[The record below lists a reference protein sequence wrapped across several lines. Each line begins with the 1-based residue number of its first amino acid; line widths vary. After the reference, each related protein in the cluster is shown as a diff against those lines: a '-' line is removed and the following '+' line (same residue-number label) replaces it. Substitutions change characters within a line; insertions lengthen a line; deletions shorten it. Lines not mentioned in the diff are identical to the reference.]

1 MKEVSHEIDLKADA
15 RIPRIPPYRRTPKE
29 EDQIVTIVNDLLK
42 KGFIEPSKSPY
53 SSPVVL
59 VKKKDGS
66 FRLCVDYRVLNEAT
80 IKDPFPL
87 PRIEVLLAKIGNAS
101 IFSTLDLHSGYHQIP
116 VKPED
121 VPKTAFTTHNGKYQY
136 RVMPF
141 GLVNAPSTFS
151 RYMADIFRD
160 LPFVL
165 VYLDD
170 ILVIS
175 TSEKQHIEHLNTV
188 LGRLQEHQLI
198 AKEKKCQFLQTE
210 VEFLGYH
217 ISEHCIRPIKGKCD
231 AIHAIP
237 PCKSIKDAQRFL
249 GMINYYRR
257 FIPHCSTIARPLID
271 YAAKKTPWTTLQT
284 NAFNELKRLLVA
296 APLLVPFCTE
306 HSYRLTTDASKSGLG
321 AVLEQME
328 GKKVVGVV
336 GYFSKSLQ
344 GAQNNY
350 PAGELEL
357 LGIIESLRH
366 FKYLLHGKRFTL
378 RTDHISLLALK
389 NKAEPS
395 NSVLCY
401 GTHLYAGGRAHLF

>member
-1 MKEVSHEIDLKADA
+1 
-15 RIPRIPPYRRTPKE
+15 
-29 EDQIVTIVNDLLK
+29 
-42 KGFIEPSKSPY
+42 
-53 SSPVVL
+53 
-59 VKKKDGS
+59 
-66 FRLCVDYRVLNEAT
+66 
-80 IKDPFPL
+80 
-87 PRIEVLLAKIGNAS
+87 
-101 IFSTLDLHSGYHQIP
+101 
-116 VKPED
+116 
-121 VPKTAFTTHNGKYQY
+121 
-136 RVMPF
+136 MPF

-257 FIPHCSTIARPLID
+257 FIPTVGCSPFACPILHRT
-271 YAAKKTPWTTLQT
+271 
-284 NAFNELKRLLVA
+284 F
-296 APLLVPFCTE
+296 VPT
-306 HSYRLTTDASKSGLG
+306 HYR
-321 AVLEQME
+321 
-328 GKKVVGVV
+328 
-336 GYFSKSLQ
+336 
-344 GAQNNY
+344 
-350 PAGELEL
+350 
-357 LGIIESLRH
+357 
-366 FKYLLHGKRFTL
+366 
-378 RTDHISLLALK
+378 
-389 NKAEPS
+389 
-395 NSVLCY
+395 C
-401 GTHLYAGGRAHLF
+401 